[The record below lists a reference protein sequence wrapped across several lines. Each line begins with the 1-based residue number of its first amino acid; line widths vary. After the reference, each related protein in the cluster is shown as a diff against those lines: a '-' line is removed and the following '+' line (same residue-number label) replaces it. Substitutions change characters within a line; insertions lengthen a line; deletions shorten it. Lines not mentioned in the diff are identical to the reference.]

1 MNTFFKKT
9 LLVSTL
15 VFASAITFFV
25 GSSEPSEFQADA
37 STSTL
42 WSIDG
47 SSLSTNGSGT
57 GKTHSSATYNFTK
70 ANGSTVS
77 ALSLDGS
84 SLKMGNGQAQNKP
97 SVVVF
102 EFGGTGQ
109 PWTPSDKDMASISIY
124 VAASK
129 PSGTSIAVTFDTTN
143 TASPTGTVAPFS
155 LQLSKYTFAIPTGKE
170 NTSFKITVD
179 YAASAL
185 YGWVSA
191 IEVAYGLGRTPTAL
205 SVATPPTKTQYL
217 PGESFNTAGMS
228 ITATFSTSPTTV
240 TNYTEYGLIPPTG
253 LCQSNNSMTIYALGD
268 SNIKTSTPIAVT
280 GGGFYAGLN
289 QTRGLAGLSP
299 KQVTYR
305 VGETFDPTT
314 IDVYGYLACL
324 STGGAL
330 QVERLNYDATGS
342 LGFKIMNAA
351 KTVNYTTS
359 TVFSTAQT
367 ISAVASFTGTPGSN
381 PDPEATL
388 SFDGVSGVMGSISMD
403 VTFNLVVLAADAE
416 VTNTAST
423 SSNTFSGAT
432 ASAPSTSIIGG
443 INWHLFLTNRPSL
456 TAGVGFESSGSARGT
471 SFLNSSS
478 VRLISDPYNYYGD
491 ILVKS
496 VTVTLS
502 TASTTAS
509 VALKVGN
516 SNASSTASVSS
527 STTNQTYT
535 FSTFGDDFNLGSANR
550 VGYGYG
556 HITMDITGL
565 SDTCYIKTITVDS
578 YSLPNP
584 RRAVSF
590 GTILRVIDSCNVTL
604 KEQTE
609 MEEAYDA
616 LPAQAKDDYLAYTQL
631 YDKTSL
637 DQASGKFTAT
647 VTALNKYLF
656 VQGATVVAALSS
668 PSARIQPALLPQEDV
683 SKWIIFITF
692 TALVSIAIYYSKF
705 NLI

>member
-1 MNTFFKKT
+1 
-9 LLVSTL
+9 
-15 VFASAITFFV
+15 
-25 GSSEPSEFQADA
+25 
-37 STSTL
+37 
-42 WSIDG
+42 
-47 SSLSTNGSGT
+47 
-57 GKTHSSATYNFTK
+57 
-70 ANGSTVS
+70 
-77 ALSLDGS
+77 
-84 SLKMGNGQAQNKP
+84 
-97 SVVVF
+97 
-102 EFGGTGQ
+102 
-109 PWTPSDKDMASISIY
+109 
-124 VAASK
+124 
-129 PSGTSIAVTFDTTN
+129 
-143 TASPTGTVAPFS
+143 
-155 LQLSKYTFAIPTGKE
+155 
-170 NTSFKITVD
+170 
-179 YAASAL
+179 
-185 YGWVSA
+185 
-191 IEVAYGLGRTPTAL
+191 
-205 SVATPPTKTQYL
+205 
-217 PGESFNTAGMS
+217 MS

-268 SNIKTSTPIAVT
+268 PNIKTSTPIAVT

-289 QTRGLAGLSP
+289 QTRGLAGISP
-299 KQVTYR
+299 KKVTYR

-330 QVERLNYDATGS
+330 QVERLNYDVDGTR
-342 LGFKIMNAA
+342 GFKIMNAA
-351 KTVNYTTS
+351 KTISYTTS
-359 TVFSTAQT
+359 TVFNTAQT
-367 ISAVASFTGTPGSN
+367 INAVATFTGTAGSN

-388 SFDGVSGVMGSISMD
+388 SFDGVSGVMGSLSMD
-403 VTFNLVVLAADAE
+403 VTFTLEVLATEAE

-423 SSNTFSGAT
+423 SSTTFSGAT
-432 ASAPSTSIIGG
+432 AAAASSSVIGG
-443 INWHLFLTNRPSL
+443 INWYLFLVNRGGS
-456 TAGVGFESSGSARGT
+456 AGVGFESSGSARGT
-471 SFLNSSS
+471 SFLNTSS

-496 VTVTLS
+496 VAVTLS
-502 TASTTAS
+502 TASTSAT
-509 VALKVGN
+509 VALKLGN
-516 SNASSTASVSS
+516 SNASSTASVNS

-535 FSTFGDDFNLGSANR
+535 FNTFGDDFNLGSANR

-556 HITMDITGL
+556 HITIDITGL

-590 GTILRVIDSCNVTL
+590 GTIIRVIDSCNVTL

-609 MEEAYDA
+609 MKAAYDA
-616 LPAQAKDDYLAYTQL
+616 LPAQTRTDYLAYTQL

-668 PSARIQPALLPQEDV
+668 PSARIQPALFPQDDI

-692 TALVSIAIYYSKF
+692 ASLVSIAVYYSKF
-705 NLI
+705 SLI